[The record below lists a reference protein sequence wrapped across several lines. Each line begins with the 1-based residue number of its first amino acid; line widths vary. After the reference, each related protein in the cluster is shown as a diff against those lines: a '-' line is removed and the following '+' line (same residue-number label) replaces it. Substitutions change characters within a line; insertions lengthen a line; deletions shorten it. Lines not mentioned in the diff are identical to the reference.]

1 MNAEECARLVS
12 VVRTLYPAQRF
23 DENPENV
30 VTAWGHVVADVTY
43 SEAHAAV
50 VRLARRG
57 VQWVAPGDVR
67 REVASSRHVLTPSVD
82 VLLDDVREVAW
93 REGVGRGRL
102 HPVAR
107 RVYDSVGG
115 ALSITRMDARG
126 LLQLRRVLDEQAQTY
141 DRRVLDEALPPPTV
155 EHVAISALTILQTR
169 ALGPAADDV
178 APLTPPE
185 LYGDRAAELKAFIE
199 GGEKP

>member
-23 DENPENV
+23 DDNPENV
-30 VTAWGHVVADVTY
+30 VRAWGYVVADVEY
-43 SEAHAAV
+43 AEAHAAV

-67 REVASSRHVLTPSVD
+67 REAAAARNVLAPDVD
-82 VLLDDVREVAW
+82 ALLADVREVAR
-93 REGVGRGRL
+93 REGVGRRAL

-115 ALSITRMDARG
+115 ALSIARMDARG
-126 LLQLRRVLDEQAQTY
+126 LLQLRRVLDEQAQSY
-141 DRRVLDEALPPPTV
+141 DRHRLDDVLPPPAP
-155 EHVAISALTILQTR
+155 EHVAISAREVEQTR
-169 ALGPAADDV
+169 ELEASNAE
-178 APLTPPE
+178 LTPPE
-185 LYGDRAAELKAFIE
+185 LYGERAAELRAFLE
-199 GGEKP
+199 GDKS